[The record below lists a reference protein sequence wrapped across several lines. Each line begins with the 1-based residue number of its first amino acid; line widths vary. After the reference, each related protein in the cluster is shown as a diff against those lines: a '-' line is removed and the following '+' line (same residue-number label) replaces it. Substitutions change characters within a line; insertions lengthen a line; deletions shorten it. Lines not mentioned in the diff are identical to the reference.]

1 MVDLSIANSG
11 SLPEGRWRMFQCHV
25 WWHQMSSYPMTG
37 PISKFKWWLQ
47 KFGKD
52 ISKISPQFA
61 FGIESRWSY
70 IYIYSSSPSLA
81 PKRVPRR
88 LDVSWWV
95 VFFQIDQDLC
105 SERGLKFCDYP
116 RRPSCFS
123 AATQLSY
130 PLDKFNWEH
139 RESTATRAYQID
151 KYILHHL
158 QDVEKK

>member
-70 IYIYSSSPSLA
+70 IYIYIAHPHHWLRRGYPADWMSHDGLFFFKLTKICV
-81 PKRVPRR
+81 PKGVWNFVTTLGDLRVFRQQHNYHT
-88 LDVSWWV
+88 LWINS
-95 VFFQIDQDLC
+95 
-105 SERGLKFCDYP
+105 
-116 RRPSCFS
+116 
-123 AATQLSY
+123 T
-130 PLDKFNWEH
+130 
-139 RESTATRAYQID
+139 ESTENPQQPGHI
-151 KYILHHL
+151 K
-158 QDVEKK
+158 